1 MDTVTI
7 DQATQLA
14 ATDFSLW
21 ALFIRADIVVKLV
34 MIGLIV
40 ASVMSWSIII
50 EKIMTYRRVR
60 QQAEEFEALFWS
72 GETLQ
77 NIYRQ
82 LASGEA
88 SPSVRVFNAA
98 MREWVRHDGNRRKT
112 EAGAIIPSIERA
124 LTNAVAREMEA
135 LESRLLFLA
144 TVGAVA
150 PFVGLF
156 GTVWGIMNSFQAIA
170 MSRDTNLAVVA
181 PGIAEALFATGLGLL
196 AAIPAVVAYNACAA
210 SVQRF
215 ASRLDHFADDF
226 INLMARQNTRKVKA
240 KRFGFFLTPAKRAR
254 RRRHYQPMAEINVT
268 PMVDV
273 MLVLLIVF
281 MVAAPL
287 LTVGVP
293 VNLPKTGAQALRG
306 DDEPLAISIN
316 AQGQIFLQDTQIQKT
331 MLVPRLKAIAG
342 EGYEQRIYVRGDKTV
357 NYGLVA
363 NVVSEISAA
372 GFARVALVTE
382 KAGQEK

>member
-7 DQATQLA
+7 DQAAQLA

-34 MIGLIV
+34 MIGLTV

-98 MREWVRHDGNRRKT
+98 MREWVRHDSNRRKT
-112 EAGAIIPSIERA
+112 EAGTIIPSIERA

-226 INLMARQNTRKVKA
+226 INLMARQN
-240 KRFGFFLTPAKRAR
+240 
-254 RRRHYQPMAEINVT
+254 
-268 PMVDV
+268 
-273 MLVLLIVF
+273 
-281 MVAAPL
+281 
-287 LTVGVP
+287 
-293 VNLPKTGAQALRG
+293 
-306 DDEPLAISIN
+306 N
-316 AQGQIFLQDTQIQKT
+316 AQGK
-331 MLVPRLKAIAG
+331 G
-342 EGYEQRIYVRGDKTV
+342 
-357 NYGLVA
+357 
-363 NVVSEISAA
+363 
-372 GFARVALVTE
+372 
-382 KAGQEK
+382 

>member
-1 MDTVTI
+1 MDTVNI
-7 DQATQLA
+7 DQAAQLA

-34 MIGLIV
+34 MIGLII
-40 ASVMSWSIII
+40 ASVLSWSIII
-50 EKIMTYRRVR
+50 EKIMTYCRVR

-98 MREWVRHDGNRRKT
+98 MREWVRHDSNRRKT

-124 LTNAVAREMEA
+124 LTKAVAREMEA

-226 INLMARQNTRKVKA
+226 INLMARQNTPESK
-240 KRFGFFLTPAKRAR
+240 G
-254 RRRHYQPMAEINVT
+254 
-268 PMVDV
+268 
-273 MLVLLIVF
+273 
-281 MVAAPL
+281 
-287 LTVGVP
+287 
-293 VNLPKTGAQALRG
+293 
-306 DDEPLAISIN
+306 
-316 AQGQIFLQDTQIQKT
+316 
-331 MLVPRLKAIAG
+331 
-342 EGYEQRIYVRGDKTV
+342 
-357 NYGLVA
+357 
-363 NVVSEISAA
+363 
-372 GFARVALVTE
+372 
-382 KAGQEK
+382 

>member
-98 MREWVRHDGNRRKT
+98 MREWVRHDSNRRKT

-170 MSRDTNLAVVA
+170 MSCDTNLAVVA

-226 INLMARQNTRKVKA
+226 INLMARQNTPQSK
-240 KRFGFFLTPAKRAR
+240 G
-254 RRRHYQPMAEINVT
+254 
-268 PMVDV
+268 
-273 MLVLLIVF
+273 
-281 MVAAPL
+281 
-287 LTVGVP
+287 
-293 VNLPKTGAQALRG
+293 
-306 DDEPLAISIN
+306 
-316 AQGQIFLQDTQIQKT
+316 
-331 MLVPRLKAIAG
+331 
-342 EGYEQRIYVRGDKTV
+342 
-357 NYGLVA
+357 
-363 NVVSEISAA
+363 
-372 GFARVALVTE
+372 
-382 KAGQEK
+382 

>member
-98 MREWVRHDGNRRKT
+98 MREWVRHDSNRRKT

-226 INLMARQNTRKVKA
+226 INLMARQN
-240 KRFGFFLTPAKRAR
+240 
-254 RRRHYQPMAEINVT
+254 
-268 PMVDV
+268 
-273 MLVLLIVF
+273 
-281 MVAAPL
+281 
-287 LTVGVP
+287 
-293 VNLPKTGAQALRG
+293 
-306 DDEPLAISIN
+306 N
-316 AQGQIFLQDTQIQKT
+316 AQSKG
-331 MLVPRLKAIAG
+331 
-342 EGYEQRIYVRGDKTV
+342 
-357 NYGLVA
+357 
-363 NVVSEISAA
+363 
-372 GFARVALVTE
+372 
-382 KAGQEK
+382 